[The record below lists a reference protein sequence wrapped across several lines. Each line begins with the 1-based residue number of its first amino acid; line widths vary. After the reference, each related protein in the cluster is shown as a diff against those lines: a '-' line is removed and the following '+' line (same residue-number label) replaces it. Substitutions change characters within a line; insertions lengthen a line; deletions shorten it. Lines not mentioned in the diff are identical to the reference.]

1 MNLLDETMLPMLLAS
16 KLSDLGVTDDL
27 QKEDAMS
34 AALSQCTDI
43 INNAITQL
51 RQDTADTRQEITDAK
66 KKLDKTE
73 KAANALESIIS
84 NCEDKLGPTP
94 VPQQDMNAAEEPAPA
109 PQEQP
114 ASEMTPPP
122 EMNVPPAP
130 DMGAVPDMNAQP
142 APDAGMMPPPDMT
155 QISPDM
161 LGAIQPRY

>member
-1 MNLLDETMLPMLLAS
+1 MNLLDETTLPILLAA

-27 QKEDAMS
+27 QKDDAMT
-34 AALSQCTDI
+34 AALSQCKEI
-43 INNAITQL
+43 LNNAITRL
-51 RQDTADTRQEITDAK
+51 RQDTIEARNQ
-66 KKLDKTE
+66 LNKTE
-73 KAANALESIIS
+73 KATNMLES
-84 NCEDKLGPTP
+84 CLDKLGPTA
-94 VPQQDMNAAEEPAPA
+94 VPQQDMNAPEEPAPA

-114 ASEMTPPP
+114 APDTGMVPPP